1 MQRSNVYCEWSP
13 PCWQDV
19 EPEVCAH
26 LAKLGCPL
34 LELGLPWIV
43 NAFVG
48 HLDAEQVLL
57 LWDRVVGFD
66 SLLPL
71 PLLAVAVVCC
81 RRHMI
86 LKTET
91 KAELLSM
98 MNDLSQLNA
107 VALLQGI
114 LFGRS

>member
-1 MQRSNVYCEWSP
+1 MQSSDVHRELLQS
-13 PCWQDV
+13 CWQDV

-26 LAKLGCPL
+26 LQKLGCPL

-48 HLDAEQVLL
+48 HLDVEQVLL
-57 LWDRVVGFD
+57 LWDRIVGFD

-71 PLLAVAVVCC
+71 PLLAVAVICC

-91 KAELLSM
+91 KSELLSLM
-98 MNDLSQLNA
+98 DDLSQLNA

>member
-1 MQRSNVYCEWSP
+1 MQSSDVHRELLQS
-13 PCWQDV
+13 CWQDV

-26 LAKLGCPL
+26 LQKLGCPL

-43 NAFVG
+43 NACVG
-48 HLDAEQVLL
+48 HLDVEQVLL
-57 LWDRVVGFD
+57 LWDRIVGFD

-71 PLLAVAVVCC
+71 PLLAVAVICC

-91 KAELLSM
+91 KSELLILM
-98 MNDLSQLNA
+98 DDLSQLNA

-114 LFGRS
+114 LFGQS